1 MFAVDRLGFSTAQ
14 YGLLL
19 TTNGIM
25 VVLSQYPVAY
35 GVSKLTKAN
44 GLILAVYS
52 MFVAISLSD
61 G

>member
-1 MFAVDRLGFSTAQ
+1 
-14 YGLLL
+14 LL